1 MSSPNPELLQLG
13 AVGIIFLFFI
23 KEFFQWLKNKKNN
36 NNKEEVKFQL
46 MLLNQKV
53 DNHIQHIRDELI
65 EIREDIRDIKNKLS

>member
-13 AVGIIFLFFI
+13 AVAIIFLFAI
-23 KEFFQWLKNKKNN
+23 REFFQWLKNKKNN